1 MLDKKLEEAAR
12 RRQQNLLVISLVG
25 VIVLLG
31 GTLFFL
37 FSSSVGPS
45 DLTSQTNEIN
55 QEKPA
60 PSPQPITAE
69 NTGLLDPDLE
79 AKRKEFVIL
88 LGRYE
93 EELEPEIHKPGFANW
108 NKSRQQSLGEQK
120 NQAVSDFAANN
131 TDIAH
136 TAMMDLM
143 VEANTAI
150 LEFDKIFQ
158 DHLQE
163 ASIALDTDQYNA
175 ANIAIN
181 KALSFKPE
189 DADALALKEKIEALP
204 KILALIQALQ
214 IAKAENN
221 LLEEKRLAEKIVA
234 LDPDRVDYAKR
245 AKEIEALL
253 IEERYEQIIV
263 TGLNAYNQKKLISLE
278 QAKDQAKALFPLR
291 PQTRNLE
298 EKVIDLKQQFAFAR
312 FLKAA
317 SQAIQEDRWQDA
329 NTAFQNA
336 AALDAQHKEVQD
348 GLDLSR
354 TILGH
359 HDKIAGYLKRADR
372 LSNKTVLKDAQ
383 RAIQDAE
390 LYGAVSPLLKTQI
403 QRLEKEIEDRNRL
416 VEIIIISDNLTDIQ
430 VRGVGKIGKKQQY
443 RIELKPGH
451 YVFEGRREGYK
462 VKSVPVTITTTDKS
476 LEVKVIADER
486 I

>member
-25 VIVLLG
+25 VIALLG

-37 FSSSVGPS
+37 FSSSVGLS
-45 DLTSQTNEIN
+45 DLTSSSDEKRNEKQT
-55 QEKPA
+55 A
-60 PSPQPITAE
+60 SPRPITAE
-69 NTGLLDPDLE
+69 NNGLPDPDLE
-79 AKRKEFVIL
+79 AKRKEFVTL

-93 EELEPEIHKPGFANW
+93 EELEPEIQQPGFANW
-108 NKSRQQSLGEQK
+108 NKSRQQTLIEQK
-120 NQAVSDFAANN
+120 NQAVSDFAAGN

-136 TAMMDLM
+136 AAMMDLM

-150 LEFDKIFQ
+150 LEFDKAFQ

-175 ANIAIN
+175 ANLAIN

-204 KILALIQALQ
+204 EILALIQALE

-221 LLEEKRLAEKIVA
+221 LIEEKRLAEKIVA
-234 LDPDRVDYAKR
+234 LDPDRDDYAKR

-263 TGLNAYNQKKLISLE
+263 TGLNAYNQKKLTSLE

-317 SQAIQEDRWQDA
+317 SQAIREDRWQDA

-336 AALDAQHKEVQD
+336 AALDTQHKEVQD

-354 TILGH
+354 KILDH
-359 HDKIAGYLKRADR
+359 RAKIAGYLKRPER
-372 LSNKTVLKDAQ
+372 LSNKAVIKDA
-383 RAIQDAE
+383 RGAIQDAG
-390 LYGAVSPLLKTQI
+390 LYGAVSPSLEAQILK
-403 QRLEKEIEDRNRL
+403 LEKEIEDRNRP
-416 VEIIIISDNLTDIQ
+416 VEIIVTSDNLTDIQ
-430 VRGVGKIGKKQQY
+430 VRGVGKIGKKKQY

-462 VKSVPVTITTTDKS
+462 VKSVPVTITTADKS